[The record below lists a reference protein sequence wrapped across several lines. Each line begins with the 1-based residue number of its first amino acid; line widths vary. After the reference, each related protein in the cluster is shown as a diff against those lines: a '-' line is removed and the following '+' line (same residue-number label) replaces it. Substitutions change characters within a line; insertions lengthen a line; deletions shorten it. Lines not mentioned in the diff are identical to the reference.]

1 MKINFLN
8 IPIDAITMAETLQK
22 VENAIALEKQIH
34 HTAVNAGKIVLMQTD
49 KELKKSV
56 VEADIIN
63 ADGQAVVWA
72 SKFLGSPLPERVAGI
87 DLMNNLIELSY
98 KMSYKCFFLGATQDI
113 VEKVVGKFSR
123 IYSSEIIGGFHH
135 GYFNKADESKIAQ
148 LISEFGF
155 PVVLALGMGYFIY
168 FVWKFVTEELKPTLS
183 KTNGNLIKLLDQ
195 IRMLDNDLI
204 RLQQKVNTVLEY
216 KETQEILQ
224 DAEEKKALE
233 EKKKK

>member
-1 MKINFLN
+1 M
-8 IPIDAITMAETLQK
+8 
-22 VENAIALEKQIH
+22 
-34 HTAVNAGKIVLMQTD
+34 D
-49 KELKKSV
+49 KL
-56 VEADIIN
+56 
-63 ADGQAVVWA
+63 
-72 SKFLGSPLPERVAGI
+72 
-87 DLMNNLIELSY
+87 
-98 KMSYKCFFLGATQDI
+98 
-113 VEKVVGKFSR
+113 
-123 IYSSEIIGGFHH
+123 
-135 GYFNKADESKIAQ
+135 AQ

-224 DAEEKKALE
+224 DE
-233 EKKKK
+233 